1 VTFRTTKLAAR
12 ADVTAPDGSEVRVLA
27 TSDRGSMAQFRLR
40 PGAISSAVVHRTVE
54 ELWFV
59 VSGRGSMW
67 RSLGDDE
74 EVVGLEPGVSL
85 SIPVGTRFQFRATD
99 DAPLVVIGV
108 TMPPWPGP
116 DEVERI
122 RGAWTPTV
130 FG

>member
-1 VTFRTTKLAAR
+1 MSFGTRKLQAK
-12 ADVTAPDGSEVRVLA
+12 ADVLAPDGSEVRVLA
-27 TSDRGSMAQFRLR
+27 TGEHGGMAQFRLR
-40 PGAISSAVVHRTVE
+40 PGAVSSAVVHRTVE

-85 SIPVGTRFQFRATD
+85 AIPVGTRFQFRATD

-108 TMPPWPGP
+108 TMPPWPGD

-122 RGAWTPTV
+122 RGPWTATA